1 MTAQS
6 GGPSVL
12 LWGGRSQARIV
23 HQMLVDGGGPPVRVV
38 FDGTLESPYFESA
51 AAFIRDPTLLKT
63 ELQALTHFVV
73 CIGSEHGFA
82 RHRIA
87 EFLKTRGL
95 KALDVVHPRSFEDTA
110 AVIGE
115 GSLRMP
121 FSVVHKFSR
130 IGRQCILNTAC
141 VIDHEC
147 VIGDGVHVMGGAS
160 VAGKVEIGDFA
171 TLGTNSTV
179 LPGLKIGEGAY
190 VGAGAVVI
198 RDVAPYSVVAGN
210 PARHLREKRPE
221 FDENQLEKMK

>member
-1 MTAQS
+1 MTGPG
-6 GGPSVL
+6 GGPAVL

-23 HQMLVDGGGPPVRVV
+23 HQMLIDAGGPPVRFV
-38 FDGTLESPYFESA
+38 FDGSLESPYFESA
-51 AAFIRDPTLLKT
+51 AAFIRDPALLKT

-82 RHRIA
+82 RCRIS

-95 KALDVVHPRSFEDTA
+95 KALDVVHPRSFVDTA
-110 AVIGE
+110 SEIGE

-130 IGRQCILNTAC
+130 IGRQCVLNTAC
-141 VIDHEC
+141 VVDHEC
-147 VIGDGVHVMGGAS
+147 IIGDGVHIMGGAS

-171 TLGTNSTV
+171 TLGTNATV
-179 LPGLKIGEGAY
+179 LPGLKIGAGAY

-198 RDVAPYSVVAGN
+198 RDVAPYSVAAGN

-221 FDENQLEKMK
+221 FDTSQLEKLK